1 MQEIFSLP
9 WIYSI
14 RSWADK
20 SSWTHAISTFMLI
33 INNEIVGILNLLKF
47 KSIIDLRVITVNGFL
62 TLNNKIESIEDKPTN
77 TIATNEVK

>member
-1 MQEIFSLP
+1 MNQTTMQEIFSLP

-33 INNEIVGILNLLKF
+33 INNEIVGILNLLNF
-47 KSIIDLRVITVNGFL
+47 KSIIDLRVREGCHTVGL
-62 TLNNKIESIEDKPTN
+62 
-77 TIATNEVK
+77 